1 MEAFGGALSDA
12 IVGVIHA
19 EVEADDGQ
27 RRRKQPVGDAWEP
40 GKKHAAWQA
49 WKATTLVYKPGKCCL
64 RTKEGFLWS
73 LGHLGAF
80 LHPKKGHFE
89 TP

>member
-1 MEAFGGALSDA
+1 MQMVIKSHAYVEKSMQAFEGALSDA

-40 GKKHAAWQA
+40 KKYMQLGK
-49 WKATTLVYKPGKCCL
+49 L
-64 RTKEGFLWS
+64 EGLQ
-73 LGHLGAF
+73 
-80 LHPKKGHFE
+80 
-89 TP
+89 T